1 MIFTLGLRGLSRTLG
16 PAEHT
21 FKHNAG
27 SNSELVLVVLLL
39 VVVHRP
45 ITKVLPSKSIISIS
59 TSKRTIKH
67 DITYC
72 TLLNGVNESKSN
84 A

>member
-27 SNSELVLVVLLL
+27 SNSEVVVVVVLL
-39 VVVHRP
+39 VVV
-45 ITKVLPSKSIISIS
+45 VDLS
-59 TSKRTIKH
+59 
-67 DITYC
+67 
-72 TLLNGVNESKSN
+72 
-84 A
+84 